1 MSKSILI
8 VDDEKS
14 MVETLHIMLDK
25 EGFMVGSAMNG
36 VEALEKF
43 KKGKYDLVLTDLKMP
58 ELDGIGLTEAIT
70 QLSNVPIIIM
80 TAYATKDEA
89 IKALN
94 LGALFFIEKP
104 FKKRELMNFINRS
117 LKIEDLIQEN
127 RELKANISQSSDLDM
142 LIGTSKEVS
151 PDMIIGTSKE
161 ISIVKELIRKIAKTE
176 STVLITGESGTG
188 KEVAARALHAISHR
202 ANGPFVA
209 INCGAIPTELLESEL
224 FGHIKGSFTGA
235 VKDKVGLM
243 ETANGGTFFL
253 DEVGNT
259 APSTQIKILRAIQE
273 REILPV
279 GGQTPKQVD
288 IRIIAAT
295 NENLEEAIKR
305 NEFRKD
311 LYYRLNVININI
323 PPLRER
329 REDIELLFM
338 HFLRLKDYS
347 GNITNEDIPEDL
359 MDVLINYSWPGNI
372 RELENVIER
381 FVALSVG
388 GKIGVNLLP
397 DHIKNL
403 KKSQLVSDTPN
414 TPPST
419 PNTPPSMDEIEKAYI
434 HWVLTQHSGQKQ
446 KAAEV
451 LGIGRSTLD
460 RKIEK
465 YGLN

>member
-8 VDDEKS
+8 VDDEKNII
-14 MVETLHIMLDK
+14 ETLYIMLDK
-25 EGFMVGSAMNG
+25 EGFVVDTAVNG

-58 ELDGIGLTEAIT
+58 DLDGIGLTEAIT
-70 QLSNVPIIIM
+70 QLSDVPIIIM

-117 LKIEDLIQEN
+117 LKIEDLKQEN

-142 LIGTSKEVS
+142 LIGTSKEIS
-151 PDMIIGTSKE
+151 FDMIIGTSKE
-161 ISIVKELIRKIAKTE
+161 ISTVKELIRKIAKTE

-188 KEVAARALHAISHR
+188 KEVVARALHAISHR

-209 INCGAIPTELLESEL
+209 VNCGAIPTELLESEL

-243 ETANGGTFFL
+243 EMANGGTFFL

-329 REDIELLFM
+329 QEDIELLFM

-347 GNITNEDIPEDL
+347 GSIANEGIPEDL
-359 MDVLINYSWPGNI
+359 MEVLINYSWPGNI

-403 KKSQLVSDTPN
+403 KKSQLISD
-414 TPPST
+414 T

-434 HWVLTQHSGQKQ
+434 YWVLTQHGGQKQ

>member
-8 VDDEKS
+8 VDDEKN
-14 MVETLHIMLDK
+14 MIETLHIMLDK
-25 EGFMVGSAMNG
+25 EGFVVDTAVNG
-36 VEALEKF
+36 TEALEKF

-58 ELDGIGLTEAIT
+58 DLDGIGLTEAIT
-70 QLSNVPIIIM
+70 QLSDVPIIIM

-127 RELKANISQSSDLDM
+127 RELKANISQSAGID
-142 LIGTSKEVS
+142 V
-151 PDMIIGTSKE
+151 IIGSSNK
-161 ISIVKELIRKIAKTE
+161 ISTVKELIRKVAKTE

-188 KEVAARALHAISHR
+188 KEVAARALHAISQR
-202 ANGPFVA
+202 TDGPFVP

-243 ETANGGTFFL
+243 EMANGGTFFL

-279 GGQTPKQVD
+279 GGQTAKKID
-288 IRIIAAT
+288 IRLIAAT
-295 NENLEEAIKR
+295 NENLEDSITR
-305 NEFRKD
+305 GEFRKD

-338 HFLRLKDYS
+338 HFLKQKDHT
-347 GNITNEDIPEDL
+347 GNIAIEKIPKDL
-359 MDVLINYSWPGNI
+359 MEILINYSWPGNI

-403 KKSQLVSDTPN
+403 KKSQLISD
-414 TPPST
+414 T

-434 HWVLTQHSGQKQ
+434 YWVLTQHGGQKQ

>member
-8 VDDEKS
+8 VDDEKN
-14 MVETLHIMLDK
+14 MIETLYIMLDK
-25 EGFMVGSAMNG
+25 EGFVVDTAVNG
-36 VEALEKF
+36 AEALEKF

-58 ELDGIGLTEAIT
+58 DLDGIGLTEAIT
-70 QLSNVPIIIM
+70 QLSDVPIIIM

-127 RELKANISQSSDLDM
+127 RELKANISQSAGLD
-142 LIGTSKEVS
+142 V
-151 PDMIIGTSKE
+151 IIGSSNK
-161 ISIVKELIRKIAKTE
+161 ISTIKELIRKVAKTE

-188 KEVAARALHAISHR
+188 KEVAARALHAISQR
-202 ANGPFVA
+202 TDGPFVA

-235 VKDKVGLM
+235 IKDKVGLM
-243 ETANGGTFFL
+243 EIANGGTFFL

-279 GGQTPKQVD
+279 GGQTAKKIDV
-288 IRIIAAT
+288 RLIAAT
-295 NENLEEAIKR
+295 NENLEDSIIR
-305 NEFRKD
+305 GEFRKD

-338 HFLRLKDYS
+338 HFLKQKDHT
-347 GNITNEDIPEDL
+347 GNIAIEKIPKDL
-359 MDVLINYSWPGNI
+359 MEILINYSWPGNI

-403 KKSQLVSDTPN
+403 KKSQLISD
-414 TPPST
+414 T

-434 HWVLTQHSGQKQ
+434 YWVLTQHGGQKQ